1 MGLVVNEFVLMIGD
15 FVVIVL
21 IIFLGL
27 SVKRKRLYNKRGKNG
42 RF

>member
-1 MGLVVNEFVLMIGD
+1 MNEFVLMIGD
-15 FVVIVL
+15 FVVIVF